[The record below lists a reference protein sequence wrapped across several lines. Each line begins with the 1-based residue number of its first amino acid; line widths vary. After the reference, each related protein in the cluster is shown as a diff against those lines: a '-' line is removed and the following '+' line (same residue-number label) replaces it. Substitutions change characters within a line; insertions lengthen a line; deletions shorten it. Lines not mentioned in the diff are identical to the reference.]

1 MTCPV
6 AVLRQESQHNA
17 RWHMYV
23 TYSFSCS
30 VRMGEVFY
38 SHVDAHARA
47 REGWLQWACST
58 LCVRFGCFGDSTR
71 TSGVT
76 AVYSVY
82 PALCLNVSNG
92 INT

>member
-1 MTCPV
+1 MARVCDILPLMQRADGQSVLFPCGCTCTCEGRLAAVGMQHSVSGV
-6 AVLRQESQHNA
+6 AGV
-17 RWHMYV
+17 
-23 TYSFSCS
+23 
-30 VRMGEVFY
+30 
-38 SHVDAHARA
+38 
-47 REGWLQWACST
+47 
-58 LCVRFGCFGDSTR
+58 GDSTR